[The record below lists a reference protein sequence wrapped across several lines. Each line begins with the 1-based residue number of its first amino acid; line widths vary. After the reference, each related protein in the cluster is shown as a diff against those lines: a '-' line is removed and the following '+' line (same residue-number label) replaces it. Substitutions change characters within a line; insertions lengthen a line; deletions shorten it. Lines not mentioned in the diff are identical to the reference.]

1 MAFDDPIGFAS
12 QALSGLIPKL
22 EVRPKDAWS
31 EPDSMGFTARLG
43 RKKLLVEVKELSQL
57 RVQDLVGQLAA
68 GAVQADHRA
77 GAKGP
82 LPLVGVVAPTAG
94 TKALGAA
101 DRFMGRYLPKTGW
114 AVLSRSGRR
123 RVCIPSLDV
132 DAEQRGALPSPAPAP
147 KPNRR
152 MFSDLNQW
160 LLKLLLLP
168 GLKKPLWTGPQGP
181 YRTAA
186 ELQQTSRVSL
196 DKVYKFL
203 RLMEG
208 ADFLRRTNSGL
219 KLVRVPDLIELWFAQ
234 EKLRPAPR
242 LPVRSL
248 FVTPPD
254 PKKLTAKIDGETLGV
269 LGGFSACKELGVLHA
284 AVDFV
289 DVHVIGP
296 VDYYLES
303 FDLERCDERD
313 AQFHLLQSRS
323 PQSVVRASGA
333 KGSTQVVD
341 VFQAALDVVAL
352 PARGL
357 EQAEHIVELV
367 LESRND

>member
-1 MAFDDPIGFAS
+1 MGSGDSISFAS
-12 QALSGLIPKL
+12 QALSSLLPKL
-22 EVRPKDAWS
+22 VVLKQKGWS
-31 EPDSMGFTARLG
+31 ELGSKGFAARLG
-43 RKKLLVEVKELSQL
+43 RKSLLVEVKELSQL
-57 RVQDLVGQLAA
+57 RIQDLVGQLAA
-68 GAVQADHRA
+68 GAVQAGHRV
-77 GAKGP
+77 GAKGAQP
-82 LPLVGVVAPTAG
+82 VVVVVASTAG
-94 TKALGAA
+94 SKAFGAA
-101 DRFMGRYLPKTGW
+101 ERFMQRYLPEMGW

-123 RVCIPSLDV
+123 RVCIPSLDL
-132 DAEQRGALPSPAPAP
+132 DEEQRGALPSPAPGP
-147 KPNRR
+147 RPNRR
-152 MFSDLNQW
+152 MFSDLSQW
-160 LLKLLLLP
+160 LIKLLLLP

-186 ELQQTSRVSL
+186 DLQQAANVSL

-234 EKLRPAPR
+234 ERLRPAPR

-248 FVTPPD
+248 FGSQPD
-254 PKKLTAKIDGETLGV
+254 PKRLTAKIDEERLGV
-269 LGGFSACKELGVLHA
+269 LGGFSACKALGVLHA
-284 AVDFV
+284 AVDSV
-289 DVHVIGP
+289 DVHVSGP
-296 VDYYLES
+296 MDDYLKR

-313 AQFHLLQSRS
+313 AQLHLLQSRS
-323 PQSVVRASGA
+323 PQSVLRASGA
-333 KGSTQVVD
+333 KGRIRVVD

-357 EQAEHIVELV
+357 EQAEHIVEQV

>member
-22 EVRPKDAWS
+22 EVRPEDAWS

-43 RKKLLVEVKELSQL
+43 RKKLLVEVKELTQL
-57 RVQDLVGQLAA
+57 RVQALVGQLAA

-77 GAKGP
+77 AAKGP
-82 LPLVGVVAPTAG
+82 LPVVGVVAPTAG
-94 TKALGAA
+94 AKSLAVAE
-101 DRFMGRYLPKTGW
+101 RFMGRYLPKTGW

-123 RVCIPSLDV
+123 RVCIPTLDV

-181 YRTAA
+181 YCTAA
-186 ELQQTSRVSL
+186 DLQQTSRVSL

-208 ADFLRRTNSGL
+208 ADFLRHTNSGL

-234 EKLRPAPR
+234 EKLRPVPR

-248 FVTPPD
+248 FLTPPD

-269 LGGFSACKELGVLHA
+269 LGGFSACKKLGVLHT
-284 AVDFV
+284 AVASV

-296 VDYYLES
+296 VDDYLER

-341 VFQAALDVVAL
+341 VFQAALDLVAL